1 MKRIF
6 CIALSVL
13 ILLLA
18 FSIPITAHSGK
29 TDAAGGHYDH
39 SSGEYHYHHGE
50 PAHQHPNGKCPY
62 DSSGEILGLDY
73 GTFFVGLLIFTV
85 LFSLLVFKLGF
96 GDMICPAGKEQG
108 CLPIVLNIVAALI
121 LAAIALVIVR
131 FFIS

>member
-13 ILLLA
+13 ILLLVFA
-18 FSIPITAHSGK
+18 IPITAHSGR
-29 TDAAGGHYDH
+29 TDSSGGHYDH

-73 GTFFVGLLIFTV
+73 GTFFGCLVIFSV
-85 LFSLLVFKLGF
+85 SFSFLTFKIDL
-96 GDMICPAGKEQG
+96 GDMFCPEDKQNG
-108 CLPIVLNIVAALI
+108 CLPIVINIGVAIIAAFILLLI
-121 LAAIALVIVR
+121 IRTVIV
-131 FFIS
+131 